1 MRVVAGNY
9 KGRRLKAVNGMKTR
23 PTTDKVKESM
33 FNIIGPYFDGGH
45 VLDVFAGSGAL
56 GIEAVSRGADHAILI
71 DRSYQAIKTI
81 NENVALTKE
90 PQRFSVVKG
99 DSFKIINSL
108 AEKQEKFS
116 YVFFDPPYREQKI
129 VIMIQTLV
137 KLQLL
142 AKNAVIVCET
152 DQNAHL
158 PVELADFDLLKQVDY
173 GITELTYYEYNGG
186 EDLK

>member
-71 DRSYQAIKTI
+71 DRSYKAIKTI

-129 VIMIQTLV
+129 VKMIQTLV

>member
-1 MRVVAGNY
+1 
-9 KGRRLKAVNGMKTR
+9 
-23 PTTDKVKESM
+23 
-33 FNIIGPYFDGGH
+33 
-45 VLDVFAGSGAL
+45 
-56 GIEAVSRGADHAILI
+56 
-71 DRSYQAIKTI
+71 
-81 NENVALTKE
+81 
-90 PQRFSVVKG
+90 
-99 DSFKIINSL
+99 
-108 AEKQEKFS
+108 
-116 YVFFDPPYREQKI
+116 
-129 VIMIQTLV
+129 MIQTLV